1 MNESIRSI
9 ITMDEV
15 IVPIE
20 PERLVGIDI
29 QQYIN
34 SLLDEGYALTTIKK
48 QFNLISGYIRFV
60 NVEGIIAKPLYN
72 AVKLPS
78 QALVH
83 KPKRQVV
90 AYTEQE
96 QARLKAELSTRTHI
110 GHAIIAFMLNTGLR
124 VGEVLAL
131 RQEDISWQRKAI
143 TVRRTLVRLANPKEA
158 FVQNSAKSYA
168 SNRTIPLNDEA
179 WHILSDLPRTH
190 AYVFGANESQPFSY
204 EALRGQVKTVCKAAK
219 VPYYG
224 FHVFRHTFA
233 TNCYHRGCDVKV
245 LSKLLGHGSVAVTY
259 NTYIHLYGDALEAM
273 RAVI

>member
-1 MNESIRSI
+1 
-9 ITMDEV
+9 MDEV

-20 PERLVGIDI
+20 PERLAGIDI

-48 QFNLISGYIRFV
+48 QFNLISSYIRFA

-72 AVKLPS
+72 AVKLWFINPNG
-78 QALVH
+78 
-83 KPKRQVV
+83 KRWHTQSKS
-90 AYTEQE
+90 
-96 QARLKAELSTRTHI
+96 RLGSKQSSPQGRI
-110 GHAIIAFMLNTGLR
+110 SDMQSSPFMLNTGLR

-143 TVRRTLVRLANPKEA
+143 MVRRTLVRLANPKEA

-204 EALRGQVKTVCKAAK
+204 EAMRGQAKSVCKAAK

-224 FHVFRHTFA
+224 LHVFRHTFA

-273 RAVI
+273 RTVI